1 MLGFNILPSYSY
13 LLEKPSEPKKTPIA
27 KLRKIFH
34 LEHFYDGQRTKHT
47 NNCCEWHVNL
57 VEVQAINSSK
67 RKGCCCVSSN
77 QKRSQKE

>member
-34 LEHFYDGQRTKHT
+34 LEHFYDGQRTKRT
-47 NNCCEWHVNL
+47 F
-57 VEVQAINSSK
+57 S
-67 RKGCCCVSSN
+67 R
-77 QKRSQKE
+77 

>member
-34 LEHFYDGQRTKHT
+34 LEHFYDGQRTKRT
-47 NNCCEWHVNL
+47 FFKKKKKKKP
-57 VEVQAINSSK
+57 K
-67 RKGCCCVSSN
+67 RIKYF
-77 QKRSQKE
+77 